1 MLRYSLSRLSQAVL
15 VIAIMSFMLFAV
27 IGLMPGDPL
36 ENMFEGNPSLT
47 PELMAQMRELYG
59 VDQPITT
66 RYWNWLTAALQ
77 GDLGYSSLY
86 FRPVLDVLAP
96 AMLQTAKL
104 LVLTLMV
111 SVPLAMILGTLASR
125 KPNGMID
132 TVVGLFSF
140 AAISLPNF
148 WVSLLLI
155 ILFSVKLGILP
166 ASGSPMSDDAGF
178 WIHVRHLVLPVSV
191 LAMFHV
197 GPLIR
202 YVRAA
207 MIETL
212 SADFVRTARA
222 KGLNERTVIV
232 RHALRN
238 ALIPMVTVLALSF
251 GHLFSGALVIET
263 IFGMLGMGK
272 LIYDA
277 ISNVD
282 FNLALVGLLM
292 ATIVVLVA
300 NLLADLAYAVL
311 DPRITL

>member
-86 FRPVLDVLAP
+86 FRPVLDVLVP
-96 AMLQTAKL
+96 AMFQTAKL

-132 TVVGLFSF
+132 TLVGLFSF

-178 WIHVRHLVLPVSV
+178 WIHVRHLVLPVGV